1 MSTRIGSGRPRRPG
15 QAQQGRRRP
24 QHGQSTNRSDN
35 RSFNNRNVLPT
46 PKRREP
52 TVVELPQTMT
62 VKELADSLS
71 VASGLIIKELISRGF
86 MVTINQ
92 TIDFAT
98 ASDVAGAFGAPVKL
112 KEQDASEG
120 VIAAEIEEEENLR
133 TRPPIVTILG
143 HVDHGKTSLLDAI
156 RETNVTAQEHGGIT
170 QHIGAYQVEIAGR
183 KITFLDTPGHAA
195 FTAMRARGA
204 QVTDIAILVVAAD
217 DGVQPQTIEA
227 IDHAKAA
234 NVPLVVAINKMDRLE
249 ANPDRVK
256 QQLAENSVVVT
267 DWGGDVEWV
276 GVSAKKGTGI
286 TDLLET
292 VLLVADIQDLKANPN
307 RSAQG
312 SVIEAQ
318 LDKARGPIATVL
330 IQNGTLNVGDMVAVG
345 SVYGKVRAMTN
356 DRGKRLKKAEPA
368 MPVEILGLNGVPQA
382 GDHLVVAP
390 NEQSAR
396 LYTQQN
402 ASQRADEVQQV
413 ARPMTLEEMFKQD
426 GAVKDLNIVIKA
438 DVQGSVEPIQTSLEQ
453 LSNEEVK
460 VKVILKGTGNVTE
473 SDVLL
478 AQASGG
484 IIVGFNVGVEPG
496 AKRAAETATIDIR
509 LYRIIYDLVE
519 DVRKALVGMLEP
531 KFVEVQEGRAE
542 IRALFGKTNKVAG
555 SMVLDGRIT
564 RGATARVLRGGKQVA
579 QGTIESLR
587 RFKDDVREVATGYE
601 CGIGIAGVDNLQ
613 EGDVIATFRTE
624 RVAGD
629 IPA

>member
-15 QAQQGRRRP
+15 GSQQGRKRP
-24 QHGQSTNRSDN
+24 QQRGGNRSDHQQGN
-35 RSFNNRNVLPT
+35 GRGVLPT

-52 TVVELPQTMT
+52 TLVELPQTMT
-62 VKELADSLS
+62 VKELADALN

-98 ASDVAGAFGAPVKL
+98 ASDVAGSFGAQVKQ
-112 KEQDASEG
+112 KQVDASEG

-133 TRPPIVTILG
+133 SRPPIVTILG

-156 RETNVTAQEHGGIT
+156 RQTNVTAQEHGGIT
-170 QHIGAYQVEIAGR
+170 QHIGAYQVETKGR

-204 QVTDIAILVVAAD
+204 QVTDIAVLVVAAD
-217 DGVQPQTIEA
+217 DGVQPQTVEA
-227 IDHAKAA
+227 IDHARAA
-234 NVPLVVAINKMDRLE
+234 NVPLVVAINKIDRPE
-249 ANPDRVK
+249 ANADRVK
-256 QQLAENSVVVT
+256 QQLAENSVLVT
-267 DWGGDVEWV
+267 DWGGEVEVV

-286 TDLLET
+286 SDLLET
-292 VLLVADIQDLKANPN
+292 ILLVADIQDLKANPN
-307 RSAQG
+307 RQATG
-312 SVIEAQ
+312 TVVEAQ
-318 LDKARGPIATVL
+318 LDQARGPVATVL
-330 IQNGTLNVGDMVAVG
+330 IQNGTLEVGDMVAVG
-345 SVYGKVRAMTN
+345 STSGKVRAMTN

-382 GDHLVVAP
+382 GDRLVVAP
-390 NEQSAR
+390 NEQAAR
-396 LYTQQN
+396 LYSQQL
-402 ASQRADEVQQV
+402 AAQRAEETQQV
-413 ARPMTLEEMFKQD
+413 ARPMTLEEMFKQ
-426 GAVKDLNIVIKA
+426 GSGVKDLNLVIKA
-438 DVQGSVEPIQTSLEQ
+438 DVQGSVEPIQNSLER
-453 LSNEEVK
+453 LANDEVQ
-460 VKVILKGTGNVTE
+460 VKVIHKGTGNVTE

-496 AKRAAETATIDIR
+496 AKRAADSANVDIR

-531 KFVEVQEGRAE
+531 KFVEVPEGRAE
-542 IRALFGKTNKVAG
+542 IRAIFGKTSQVAG
-555 SMVLDGRIT
+555 SMVLDGRII
-564 RGATARVLRGGKQVA
+564 RGARARILRGGKQFA
-579 QGTIESLR
+579 EGSIESLR
-587 RFKDDVREVATGYE
+587 RFKDDVREVAAGYE
-601 CGIGIAGVDNLQ
+601 CGIGVSGVNGLQ
-613 EGDVIATFRTE
+613 EGDVIATYRTE

>member
-15 QAQQGRRRP
+15 GSQQGRKRP
-24 QHGQSTNRSDN
+24 QQRGGNRSDHQQGN
-35 RSFNNRNVLPT
+35 GRGVLPT

-52 TVVELPQTMT
+52 TLVELPQTMT
-62 VKELADSLS
+62 VKELADALN

-98 ASDVAGAFGAPVKL
+98 ASDVAGSFGAQVKQ
-112 KEQDASEG
+112 KQVDASEG

-133 TRPPIVTILG
+133 SRPPIVTILG

-156 RETNVTAQEHGGIT
+156 RQTNVTAQEHGGIT
-170 QHIGAYQVEIAGR
+170 QHIGAYQVETKGR

-204 QVTDIAILVVAAD
+204 QVTDIAVLVVAAD
-217 DGVQPQTIEA
+217 DGVQPQTVEA
-227 IDHAKAA
+227 IDHARAA
-234 NVPLVVAINKMDRLE
+234 NVPLVVAINKIDRPE
-249 ANPDRVK
+249 ANADRVK
-256 QQLAENSVVVT
+256 QQLAENSVLVT
-267 DWGGDVEWV
+267 DWGGEVEVV

-286 TDLLET
+286 SDLLET
-292 VLLVADIQDLKANPN
+292 ILLVADIQDLKANPN
-307 RSAQG
+307 RQATG
-312 SVIEAQ
+312 TVVEAQ
-318 LDKARGPIATVL
+318 LDQARGPVATVL
-330 IQNGTLNVGDMVAVG
+330 IQNGTLEVGDMVAVG
-345 SVYGKVRAMTN
+345 STSGKVRAMTN

-382 GDHLVVAP
+382 GDRLVVAP
-390 NEQSAR
+390 NEQAAR
-396 LYTQQN
+396 LYSQQL
-402 ASQRADEVQQV
+402 AAQRAEETQQV
-413 ARPMTLEEMFKQD
+413 ARPMTLEEMFKQ
-426 GAVKDLNIVIKA
+426 GSGVKDLNLVIKA
-438 DVQGSVEPIQTSLEQ
+438 DVQGSVEPIQNSLER
-453 LSNEEVK
+453 LANDEVQ
-460 VKVILKGTGNVTE
+460 VKVIHKGTGNVTE

-496 AKRAAETATIDIR
+496 AKRAADSANVDIR

-531 KFVEVQEGRAE
+531 KFVEVPEGRAE
-542 IRALFGKTNKVAG
+542 IRAIFGKTSQVAG
-555 SMVLDGRIT
+555 SMVLDGRII
-564 RGATARVLRGGKQVA
+564 RGARARILRGGKQFA
-579 QGTIESLR
+579 EGSIESLR
-587 RFKDDVREVATGYE
+587 RFKDDVREVAAGYE
-601 CGIGIAGVDNLQ
+601 CGISVSGVNGLQ
-613 EGDVIATFRTE
+613 EGDVIATYRTE